1 MSGDNVSRVK
11 ARPRVDSP
19 TEYGNDLSFWVEY
32 PSGLIDLTRL
42 THAATDMER
51 EPPFDS
57 SEHLDITV
65 DGGRVVRVARKRT
78 ALVIIDMQK

>member
-32 PSGLIDLTRL
+32 PNGLVDLTRS
-42 THAATDMER
+42 THVNADTGI
-51 EPPFDS
+51 EPPIS
-57 SEHLDITV
+57 TTEHLDIAV
-65 DGGRVVRVARKRT
+65 DGDRVTRVARKRT